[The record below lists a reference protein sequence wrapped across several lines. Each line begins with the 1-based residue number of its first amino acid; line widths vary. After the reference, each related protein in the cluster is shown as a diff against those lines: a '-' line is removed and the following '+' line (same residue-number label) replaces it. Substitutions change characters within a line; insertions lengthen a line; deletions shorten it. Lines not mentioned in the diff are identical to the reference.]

1 MAVDAAG
8 VLFTSTAASG
18 DGQRRVSWRS
28 GAFNM
33 ADNPPLGTDNTG
45 GGSDKQA
52 PAHGVEEDE
61 DDAAADDE
69 DDDDDVVAD
78 EDDDTTDAAAVDVV
92 DEEVADEEEEE
103 EEELGV
109 ATEARCDDAGWLAGR
124 LWWW

>member
-61 DDAAADDE
+61 AAADDE

-103 EEELGV
+103 EEEELGV